1 MSQTFKSESKMKS
14 KRTISKKFLNT
25 GKKWQH
31 QWEKSDVHVQ
41 RLQDVFKSRKAILVL
56 SFSDYIRY
64 IRSICRIKVKKI
76 LSNKGII
83 IEGR

>member
-31 QWEKSDVHVQ
+31 QWDKSDVQ

-64 IRSICRIKVKKI
+64 IRSICRIKEKKI

-83 IEGR
+83 IERR